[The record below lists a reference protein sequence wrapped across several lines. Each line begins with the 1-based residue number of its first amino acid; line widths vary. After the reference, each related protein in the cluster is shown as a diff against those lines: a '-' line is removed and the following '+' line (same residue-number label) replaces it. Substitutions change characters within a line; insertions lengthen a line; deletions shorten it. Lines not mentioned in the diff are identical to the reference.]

1 MAKSKINFAI
11 HKLMMIPPKLSTKIA
26 IFRKT
31 AHPMYPQHV
40 YICKSMDIPVLSG
53 SENLIKIN
61 FLKTFSG

>member
-1 MAKSKINFAI
+1 
-11 HKLMMIPPKLSTKIA
+11 MMIPPKLSTKIA